1 MRGLWKK
8 TLNGLTEQPPWLFR
22 QIFPGSL
29 FRVGTAD
36 RRVYL
41 TFDDGPIPEATPEI
55 LEILKCHN
63 VCATFFM
70 VGDNIRK
77 YPEIAE
83 AVRRDG
89 HSIGSHT
96 FSHLQGLKTAT
107 GLFLEDVAKGAAAA
121 GDTPLFRPPHG
132 LLKPAQWHRL
142 KRQGYRIVFFDV
154 VSRDYDS
161 EVTAEE
167 LERIVMKRIRPG
179 SIVVFHDSIRTISKL
194 RVALHP
200 LIERIRR
207 EGYEFDTLKW
217 E

>member
-1 MRGLWKK
+1 MRVIGSS
-8 TLNGLTEQPPWLFR
+8 TR
-22 QIFPGSL
+22 SAPGAWRNE
-29 FRVGTAD
+29 RVVEKDFEWSD

-55 LEILKCHN
+55 LEILKSHN

-132 LLKPAQWHRL
+132 LLKPAQWRRL